1 MAASLFKWFF
11 AGICLLSGG
20 RAAHPF
26 YVSVTEIDYKAGDKA
41 LQVSCKMF
49 TNDFESAL
57 EKWTHGKVDLSHPG
71 DRSAVDKMIGDY
83 VLAHLRIKV
92 DGHAAPLHM
101 IGSEQEA
108 EATWCYFEA
117 DGIPPVKRID
127 LSNSLLY
134 DRFDQEINIMH
145 VTIAGTRKSTR
156 LNYPDTEAYLE
167 F

>member
-26 YVSVTEIDYKAGDKA
+26 YVSVTEIDHKAKDKT
-41 LQVSCKMF
+41 LEVSCKLF
-49 TNDFESAL
+49 TNDFEAAL
-57 EKWTHGKVDLSHPG
+57 EKWAHGKVDLTHPK
-71 DRSAVDKMIGDY
+71 DRPAMDKMIGDY
-83 VLAHLRIKV
+83 VLAHLRIRV
-92 DGHAAPLHM
+92 DGHAVPLHM

-108 EATWCYFEA
+108 EATWSYFEA
-117 DGIPPVKRID
+117 DGIPSVKRID

-134 DRFDQEINIMH
+134 DTFDQQINIMH
-145 VTIAGTRKSTR
+145 VTVAGTRKSTR
-156 LNYPDTEAYLE
+156 LNRPDTEAYLE